1 MGYRPDIDGLR
12 GVAVLSVLFYHAQLG
27 FPGGFVGVDVFFV
40 VSGFLI
46 AGLLRKA
53 LAAGT
58 FSYTWF
64 WERRVRRLVAALAVL
79 TVAVALTAPLVLLPE
94 DLRDLGESLVAQPVL
109 LSNFHFW
116 RVTRWGYFG
125 DEPQIRPLLHTWSLG
140 VEEQFY
146 LFFPIT
152 LVLIHRFLPRRP
164 GLALGALGLVST
176 LLNLWLTP
184 LAQPLAFFHLPT
196 RAWELLLGGLLVY
209 GLPDRERPF
218 PGPGW
223 AREILAWSGLAMI
236 AFAVFRFGPLTPF
249 PGSAAMWPC
258 LGTALVLWANSFRP
272 LTRLGRWLSH
282 PLAVG
287 TGLVSYSLYLWHW
300 PLVSYA
306 FYLGLLPRLEVRVL
320 VVLASLVAGYASW
333 RWIETPIR
341 ARHSLPRP
349 RAMLA
354 LYTGYAVACL
364 GLGQLFVSSQGLPWT
379 WPEKVRDPESCSR
392 ILPVDPE
399 APDARAFDIGSPRD
413 TRKRFLLW
421 GDSHA
426 MSLSPALDEL
436 GNKYGLAGLQL
447 TMGSTAPMLDW
458 GHDLKSLKKLG
469 LDDRPVDKDAVYKAR
484 WRELALRT
492 IQTNRIPTVFLS
504 GYWASYARE
513 GFAGELQQTVRGLLD
528 RGLRVILVCDYPN
541 QPTVNSRNLRLSA
554 RFPWLSPPPTDRA
567 SHLEL
572 NRDVYAALARIPRS
586 ARFTVVDP
594 APLVLEWNNLLLDQ
608 GPLFK
613 DSHHLSDHGALQ
625 LRPLFE
631 PFFRQMKAQASGG

>member
-1 MGYRPDIDGLR
+1 M
-12 GVAVLSVLFYHAQLG
+12 V
-27 FPGGFVGVDVFFV
+27 
-40 VSGFLI
+40 
-46 AGLLRKA
+46 
-53 LAAGT
+53 
-58 FSYTWF
+58 
-64 WERRVRRLVAALAVL
+64 
-79 TVAVALTAPLVLLPE
+79 
-94 DLRDLGESLVAQPVL
+94 
-109 LSNFHFW
+109 
-116 RVTRWGYFG
+116 
-125 DEPQIRPLLHTWSLG
+125 
-140 VEEQFY
+140 
-146 LFFPIT
+146 
-152 LVLIHRFLPRRP
+152 
-164 GLALGALGLVST
+164 LGALGLGSA

-196 RAWELLLGGLLVY
+196 RAWELVLGGLLVY
-209 GLPDRERPF
+209 WLQGRERPL

-249 PGSAAMWPC
+249 PGSAALWPC
-258 LGTALVLWANSFRP
+258 LGTAIVLWVNSFSP

-333 RWIETPIR
+333 RWVETPIR
-341 ARHSLPRP
+341 SRRCRPRP

-364 GLGQLFVSSQGLPWT
+364 TLGQLFVFSQGLPWT
-379 WPEKVRDPESCSR
+379 WPEKVRDRESCSR

-399 APDARAFDIGSPRD
+399 APGARAFDIGSTRD

-436 GNKYGLAGLQL
+436 GNEYGLGGLQL

-469 LDDRPVDKDAVYKAR
+469 LDDRPVDKDANYKAR
-484 WRELALRT
+484 WRDLALRT
-492 IQTNRIPTVFLS
+492 IQANRIPTVFLS
-504 GYWASYARE
+504 GYWASYARQ
-513 GFAGELQQTVRGLLD
+513 GFADELLRTVRGLLD
-528 RGLRVILVCDYPN
+528 RRLRVILICDYPN
-541 QPTVNSRNLRLSA
+541 QPMVNSRNLRLSS

-567 SHLEL
+567 SHLDL

-586 ARFTVVDP
+586 ALFTVVDP
-594 APLVLEWNNLLLDQ
+594 APLVLPWEQLLLDR
-608 GPLFK
+608 GPLYK
-613 DSHHLSDHGALQ
+613 DAHHLSDHGAMQ